1 MNAVTVL
8 LQENFR
14 IFYYLQV
21 AGTYLPFDGCLWL
34 IYGLMT

>member
-14 IFYYLQV
+14 IFYYL
-21 AGTYLPFDGCLWL
+21 GSWN
-34 IYGLMT
+34 IYYRLMAVYALLTG

>member
-21 AGTYLPFDGCLWL
+21 AGIHITVAGCLCF
-34 IYGLMT
+34 IDGLMI